1 MSAYDSPVSQPSENI
16 MIIRL
21 TDVASLGLKLTL
33 TLTEDTEL
41 AFSKAIR
48 LESVSPFPIEL
59 KYDYI
64 YQ

>member
-1 MSAYDSPVSQPSENI
+1 

-21 TDVASLGLKLTL
+21 TDVASLGLKL